1 MVFHLALTIIRFIC
15 SILYHLLRIIYVFRH
30 MGHLIILKKKK
41 HLQFK
46 YQRALATLLK
56 IEILRDR

>member
-15 SILYHLLRIIYVFRH
+15 SILYHLLRIIYVFRN
-30 MGHLIILKKKK
+30 MCHLIILKKKK

>member
-1 MVFHLALTIIRFIC
+1 MWYFILTIIRFIC
-15 SILYHLLRIIYVFRH
+15 SILYHILRIIYVFRN
-30 MGHLIILKKKK
+30 MCHLIIFLKKKK

>member
-15 SILYHLLRIIYVFRH
+15 SILYHLLRIIYVFRN
-30 MGHLIILKKKK
+30 MCHLIIFKKKK